1 MNRLL
6 RILQFV
12 VIAVLLIAE
21 TASASNI
28 TVSNISIVSRNDAAK
43 YAVVQFDVTW
53 DYSFRNGTG
62 ALENWDAAWV
72 FLKYQK
78 VGNEAMGYY
87 HGTLSGIANHT
98 IPTGYTGN
106 QPTDNKGIFL
116 YRSAT
121 GHGTA
126 TLTGVK
132 LRWEYGT
139 DGVDLTT
146 NVNLKVF
153 ATEMVYVPTGAFW
166 LGTESDGANQEYG
179 FTKGAP
185 ATWMEPYKVTSE
197 NAIVMANSAGNLW
210 AQGGGHVTGLT
221 LAASYPKGYAAF
233 YCMKHEITQ
242 KAYVDFLN
250 TLTRNQQ
257 GYRVNTGSI
266 GTTTS
271 VTNRY
276 VMGNN
281 SSMVYRNGIRCDA
294 TLPAAPTPVEF
305 YCDYDGD
312 GVKNED
318 TDGQNIACGYLG
330 WTNLA
335 AYLDWAALRPMTELE
350 FEKAAR
356 GPVYPTPNE
365 LAWGSIDYTKLGT
378 NFSTALLDLGKA
390 TERPATAGVN
400 CNLGGN
406 TYLTRVGF
414 ATNDTTTR
422 AQSGASYWGITELSG
437 NAVETCVTVYN
448 QGGYGYTYT
457 GLNGDGALD
466 GNGYHNAANWPA
478 TNGYGASWRGATPDN
493 AYWYSAI
500 SNRSWANRASDDITT
515 WYCGGRGVRTAP

>member
-12 VIAVLLIAE
+12 VIAILLLAE
-21 TASASNI
+21 SASASNI
-28 TVSNISIVSRNDAAK
+28 TVSNISIVQRNDTAK
-43 YAVVQFDVTW
+43 FAVVQFDVTW

-72 FLKYQK
+72 FLKFQK
-78 VGNEAMGYY
+78 VGNEAVGFY
-87 HGTLSGIANHT
+87 HGTLSAATNHT
-98 IPTGYTGN
+98 IPTGFTGT
-106 QPTDNKGIFL
+106 QPTDKKGIFL

-121 GHGTA
+121 GNGTA

-132 LRWEYGT
+132 LRWDYGT

-166 LGTESDGANQEYG
+166 VGTETNWNEQYSFTNGGVSDG
-179 FTKGAP
+179 
-185 ATWMEPYKVTSE
+185 WMQPFKITSE
-197 NAIVMANSAGNLW
+197 DALTPANTSGKLWSNGGNYMNTTVMAA
-210 AQGGGHVTGLT
+210 T
-221 LAASYPKGYAAF
+221 YPKGYAGF

-250 TLTRNQQ
+250 CLTRNQQ

-266 GTTTS
+266 GSATS
-271 VTNRY
+271 VGNRY
-276 VMGNN
+276 VMGN
-281 SSMVYRNGIRCDA
+281 STAMQYRNGIRCDA

-312 GVKNED
+312 GVKNEEA
-318 TDGQNIACGYLG
+318 DGLNIACGYLG
-330 WTNLA
+330 WNNLV

-350 FEKAAR
+350 FEKAGR

-365 LAWGSIDYTKLGT
+365 YAWGANTYSKLGT
-378 NFSTALLDLGKA
+378 TAATALLDLGLPN
-390 TERPATAGVN
+390 ERPAVAGVN

-406 TYLTRVGF
+406 SYPVRVGF

-422 AQSGASYWGITELSG
+422 AQSGAGYWGITELSG
-437 NAVETCVTVYN
+437 NVFETCVS
-448 QGGYGYTYT
+448 TYAEGRNFT
-457 GLNGDGALD
+457 GLNGDGSLTAS
-466 GNGYHNAANWPA
+466 GYHDVANWPA
-478 TNGYGASWRGATPDN
+478 TNGYGSAWRGGDAANGYAYAT
-493 AYWYSAI
+493 I
-500 SNRSWANRASDDITT
+500 SNRNWGYRSDDPITS
-515 WYCGGRGVRTAP
+515 WNVGGRGVRTAP